1 MKPIVFL
8 LLMISISSLTISQ
21 EIRLTQTIRGTI
33 IDEQSGNALGY
44 ASITVE
50 GSNAAAVA
58 DSTGSFKLKS
68 IPIGRQTI
76 RITLTGYEE
85 AIVRNIEVT
94 SSKEV
99 VIEVRLKERIQ
110 KMNEVVLVAG
120 RAKNRAINEA
130 AVVSARQFSMD
141 EAVRYAGS
149 RNDPSRMAQN
159 FAGVS
164 GTNDARNDIVIR
176 GNSPAGV
183 LWRMDGIDIPN
194 PNHFSTLGA
203 TGGPVSILNT
213 NTLKNSDFLTSAF
226 PSYYGNALAGVFDL
240 RMRNGND
247 EKYEFL
253 GQMGFN
259 GFELGAEG
267 PLNKKTK
274 SSFLFDYRYSLVA
287 AIQAVGLNVGTGDAV
302 PYYQDVHFKL
312 NMPTKKFGTFTWFG
326 LGGESHI
333 NFNPNDA
340 DDEDLY
346 ASPDGSKRDRTYKSL
361 TGVTGLTHTYF
372 FDPRTSGKL
381 TLAASISR
389 FKGDEDIIEEDSSQ
403 NPVGSRRDALDMMY
417 RQVKYSAGYTVNK
430 KINSK
435 NQFTVGFTAD
445 MNQLTLQQDLIKDGD
460 SLQSNLVDSKANA
473 TLLKAFAN
481 FNHRF
486 TDKLSS
492 NFGVYYQYF
501 TLNNTSAIEPRWNI
515 KYQFRPN
522 QSLAF
527 GVGLHSQL
535 QPLEVYFYQSTDG
548 AGDIELT
555 NKNLGMVRSLHGVLG
570 YDVSFSRQLRL
581 KAEVYGQ
588 YIYDAAVERIPSSFS
603 MLNAGADFGFPDE
616 TNLINDGNGYNYGFE
631 LTIERFLSKGF
642 YYLFTGS
649 IYESKYRGS
658 DEIWRSTAFNG
669 NYTANLLG
677 GKEFKLTNRTSFGID
692 TKLALAGGQRYTPFD
707 KDASVA
713 AGYVI
718 YKENEAYSLQNAL
731 YWRWDFKLSFTRN
744 GRKATQKWYI
754 DFQNVT
760 NNNNIYVRTLNPKTG
775 RAGEIK
781 QIGFFPNINYAITF

>member
-1 MKPIVFL
+1 MKRILFL
-8 LLMISISSLTISQ
+8 LALLSVSGMVLSQ
-21 EIRLTQTIRGTI
+21 EIRLTQTVRGTI
-33 IDEQSGNALGY
+33 IDEQSGNGLGY

-50 GSNAAAVA
+50 GSNSASVA
-58 DSTGSFKLKS
+58 DSSGNFKLKS

-76 RITLTGYEE
+76 RITLSGYEE

-99 VIEVRLKERIQ
+99 VIEIRLKERIQ
-110 KMNEVVLVAG
+110 KMEEVVLVAG
-120 RAKNRAINEA
+120 RQKNKAINEA

-226 PSYYGNALAGVFDL
+226 PSAYGNALAGVFDM

-259 GFELGAEG
+259 GFELGVEG
-267 PLNKKTK
+267 PLSKKTK
-274 SSFLFDYRYSLVA
+274 SSFLFNYRYSMVA
-287 AIQAVGLNVGTGDAV
+287 AIQSVGLNIGTGSAT
-302 PYYQDVHFKL
+302 PYYQDLHFKF
-312 NMPTKKFGTFTWFG
+312 NMPTKKFGTFSWFG

-333 NFNPNDA
+333 NFKPEDNDE
-340 DDEDLY
+340 DDLY
-346 ASPDGSKRDRTYKSL
+346 ASPDGSVRDRTYKSL

-372 FDPRTSGKL
+372 FNPTTSGKL
-381 TLAASISR
+381 TLAVSGSQFR
-389 FKGDEDIIEEDSSQ
+389 GNEDIIEEDSS
-403 NPVGSRRDALDMMY
+403 RRDAFDIRYL
-417 RQVKYSAGYTVNK
+417 QVKYSAGYSINK

-435 NQFTVGFTAD
+435 NQFTIGFVAD
-445 MNQLTLQQDLIKDGD
+445 MNRLTLKQDLIKDGD
-460 SLQSNLVDSKANA
+460 SLQSNLVDSKENA
-473 TLLKAFAN
+473 SLLKAFAN

-486 TDKLSS
+486 TDKLST
-492 NFGVYYQYF
+492 NLGVYYQYF
-501 TLNNTSAIEPRWNI
+501 TLNNSYAIEPRWNI

-527 GVGLHSQL
+527 GVGVHSQL
-535 QPLEVYFYQSTDG
+535 QPLEVYFYQSENG
-548 AGDIELT
+548 SGGKELT
-555 NKNLGMVRSLHGVLG
+555 NKHLDMARSLHGVLG
-570 YDVSFSRQLRL
+570 YDINFSKQLRL

-588 YIYDAAVERIPSSFS
+588 YIYDAAVESMPSSFS
-603 MLNAGADFGFPDE
+603 MLNAGADFGFPDK

-631 LTIERFLSKGF
+631 LTIERFLHKGF

-649 IYESKYRGS
+649 VFQSRYRGS
-658 DEIWRSTAFNG
+658 DEVWRNTAFNG

-677 GKEFKLTNRTSFGID
+677 GKEIKLTERTSVGID
-692 TKLALAGGQRYTPFD
+692 TKIALAGGQRYTPFD

-718 YKENEAYSLQNAL
+718 YKEDEAYSLQNDL
-731 YWRWDFKLSFTRN
+731 YWRWDFKVSFTRN

-760 NNNNIYVRTLNPKTG
+760 ANNNIYVRTLNPKTG
-775 RAGEIK
+775 KAGEIK
-781 QIGFFPNINYAITF
+781 QIGFFPNINYMITW